1 MRLIEQAKNTYYPLR
16 IAIEKQT
23 KTTEEQRKNKI
34 EAIAEH
40 GKQVFVEKELQSISL
55 DNRK

>member
-55 DNRK
+55 DNQK

>member
-16 IAIEKQT
+16 ITIEKQT
-23 KTTEEQRKNKI
+23 KTIEEQRKNQI